1 MRYFR
6 QSWFIALCFFILIK
20 PGCISGMAVLAPLDT
35 VLNLLR
41 ILLVLFE
48 ILVFMKS
55 MLVVQKNRLLGVF
68 SLVLLS
74 ILWEP
79 ASTVLNGKNIADVG
93 ALLNNLGIALTTYMG
108 LRINYDA
115 FIEGIAK
122 ITGAYVIL
130 NCLTVIL
137 FPAGMYASAQYTQ
150 NFFLSYRTA
159 WFAIYLLALTAV
171 LMWNANART
180 QASRSF
186 AIAVVLSAAVSMILQ
201 WTATG
206 LFCFVLGGIVLAI
219 FSRTS
224 RKPLGIFWILLGE
237 SAVFWLVV
245 IARMLEMFS
254 FLLVTILKKDLTL
267 TFRTRI
273 WDNALIAIQK
283 HFLIG
288 VGRLDAGQMRSI
300 LGYGVSHPHNHYL
313 YVTLCFGVVG
323 LVLFLLTVYFA
334 NKGKVSYGK
343 LQEGRIMMASFITLL
358 TAGQVES
365 FPATWGYIMP
375 LFLIAAAL
383 HRNDGMRK
391 KSKMNN
397 GRNISILYHK

>member
-20 PGCISGMAVLAPLDT
+20 PGCISGMSVLAPLDT

-48 ILVFMKS
+48 ILVFIKS
-55 MLVVQKNRLLGVF
+55 MSVVQKNRLLGVF
-68 SLVLLS
+68 FLVLLS

-108 LRINYDA
+108 LRVNYDA

-137 FPAGMYASAQYTQ
+137 FPAGMYATAKYTQ
-150 NFFLSYRTA
+150 NFFLGYRTA

-171 LMWNANART
+171 LMWNANVRT
-180 QASRSF
+180 QASKWF
-186 AIAVVLSAAVSMILQ
+186 AVTVVLAAAVSMIIQ

-206 LFCFVLGGIVLAI
+206 LFCFVLGGIVFAI
-219 FSRTS
+219 FSRTA

-237 SAVFWLVV
+237 AAVFWLVV
-245 IARMLEMFS
+245 IARMMEKFS

-273 WDNALIAIQK
+273 WDKALIAIQK
-283 HFLIG
+283 YFLIG
-288 VGRLDAGQMRSI
+288 VGRLDTGQMRSI
-300 LGYGVSHPHNHYL
+300 LGYGASHPHNHYL

-334 NKGKVSYGK
+334 NKGKVNYGR
-343 LQEGRIMMASFITLL
+343 LQEGRIMMASFVTLL
-358 TAGQVES
+358 SAGQVES
-365 FPATWGYIMP
+365 FSATGGYIIP
-375 LFLIAAAL
+375 IYLIAAAI
-383 HRNDGMRK
+383 HCKAGMRK
-391 KSKMNN
+391 TN
-397 GRNISILYHK
+397 Y